1 MEWLAVAALLVVG
14 LTVAAWLG
22 QESMI
27 FFRQPLVST
36 AHLPTGAVT
45 LEIAAAD
52 GTLLRGWL
60 RPADGAPAPTVLLFG
75 GNAEEISWSLADRR
89 WPRDWAIAAFN
100 YRGYGASEGK
110 PSEQA
115 LLADALVIHDAV
127 AARPEVDARRIVVY
141 GRSLGTGVA
150 ARVAAERP
158 VVGAILAS
166 PYDSFVELGR
176 THYPWLPISLLLRH
190 RFDAQA
196 DARRASAPLLAIVAA
211 KDQIVP
217 VERSRALFEV
227 WSGPKAWREIAGA
240 DHNTLGEY
248 PAFWQGIVAFLAE
261 RRDERR

>member
-1 MEWLAVAALLVVG
+1 MEWLAVAALLAVG
-14 LTVAAWLG
+14 LPVAAWLG
-22 QESMI
+22 QERMI
-27 FFRQPLVST
+27 FFRQPLIST
-36 AHLPTGAVT
+36 AHLPTGTVP
-45 LEIAAAD
+45 LEVAAAD

-60 RPADGAPAPTVLLFG
+60 RPAEGAPAPTVLLFG
-75 GNAEEISWSLADRR
+75 GNAEEISWSLSDRR
-89 WPRDWAIAAFN
+89 WPRDWAVAAFN
-100 YRGYGASEGK
+100 YRGYGTSEGK

-115 LLADALVIHDAV
+115 LLADALVIYDAI

-166 PYDSFVELGR
+166 PYDSFNELGR

-196 DARRASAPLLAIVAA
+196 DAQRAHAPLLAIVAG
-211 KDQIVP
+211 DDRVVP
-217 VERSRALFEV
+217 QERSRALHDA
-227 WSGPKAWREIAGA
+227 WAGPKSWITVPGS

-248 PAFWQGIVAFLAE
+248 PAFWQGIHAFLAE
-261 RRDERR
+261 RRG